1 MLRQIEVLEQEKN
14 RLEQDLGSLEQS
26 VQKLVETNREQQK
39 EIEQVR

>member
-26 VQKLVETNREQQK
+26 VQKLIETNRE
-39 EIEQVR
+39 